1 MLEVN
6 LPVVPQDHKVKTAS
20 LSVFPFPRAV
30 NPNKQEIAYGQEKQV
45 CLESD
50 SEACKGLNT
59 DHKRSSL
66 TNINSDLRKGNGSLI
81 GSRFFLWSGDDA
93 A

>member
-20 LSVFPFPRAV
+20 LSVFPFSRAAS
-30 NPNKQEIAYGQEKQV
+30 PDKQEIAYGQEKQV
-45 CLESD
+45 CFESG
-50 SEACKGLNT
+50 SEACKGLT

-66 TNINSDLRKGNGSLI
+66 TNINSDLRKGNGSQSI
-81 GSRFFLWSGDDA
+81 ESRFSLWGGNA

>member
-30 NPNKQEIAYGQEKQV
+30 NSDKQERAYGQEKQV

-66 TNINSDLRKGNGSLI
+66 TNINSDLRKGDGSQSI
-81 GSRFFLWSGDDA
+81 GSRFSLWGGDA